1 MLMIADTRLALQAYE
16 KILDLIM
23 SGTLKPGALIQ
34 ERKLA
39 EHLAMSRT
47 PLRDALLML
56 EGEGLLVRQPGR
68 GLQVKLLALEDFM
81 ENLYIRRL
89 LEPEAARAAAGRIP
103 DAMLADLAGRLD
115 GLIGEARGGTP
126 PDRALAR
133 EVDNDLHDLIA
144 DAAGNRQ
151 MAAIVR
157 NLRRQTVMFDLRSL
171 PERLESTCAEHLA
184 LVEALRQGAGEAAAD
199 AMRRHLDGVRQSIV
213 RRLAGP

>member
-56 EGEGLLVRQPGR
+56 EGEGLLVRQQGR

-81 ENLYIRRL
+81 ENLYIRRQ

-103 DAMLADLAGRLD
+103 DAVLADLAGRLD
-115 GLIGEARGGTP
+115 GLIGEARSGTA

-157 NLRRQTVMFDLRSL
+157 NLRRQTVMFDLRSV
-171 PERLESTCAEHLA
+171 PERLEATCAEHLA
-184 LVEALRQGAGEAAAD
+184 LVAALRQGAGDAAAD

>member
-23 SGTLKPGALIQ
+23 SGALKLGALIR
-34 ERKLA
+34 ERKLTVP
-39 EHLAMSRT
+39 LSMSRT

-68 GLQVKLLALEDFM
+68 GLQVKQLALEDFM
-81 ENLYIRRL
+81 ENLHIRRL

-103 DAMLADLAGRLD
+103 DAVLADLAGRLD
-115 GLIGEARGGTP
+115 ALIGEAGGGTA

-151 MAAIVR
+151 MAGIVR
-157 NLRRQTVMFDLRSL
+157 NLRRQTVMFDLRSV
-171 PERLESTCAEHLA
+171 PERLEATCAEHLA
-184 LVEALRQGAGEAAAD
+184 LVAALRRGEGEAAAD

-213 RRLAGP
+213 RRLAGS

>member
-56 EGEGLLVRQPGR
+56 EGEGLLVRQQGR

-81 ENLYIRRL
+81 ENLYIRRQ

-103 DAMLADLAGRLD
+103 DAVLADLAGRLD
-115 GLIGEARGGTP
+115 GLIGEARSGTA

-157 NLRRQTVMFDLRSL
+157 NLRRQTVMFDLRSV
-171 PERLESTCAEHLA
+171 PERLEATCAEHLA
-184 LVEALRQGAGEAAAD
+184 LVAALRQGAGDAAAD

-213 RRLAGP
+213 RRLAGL

>member
-23 SGTLKPGALIQ
+23 SGALKPGALIQ

-81 ENLYIRRL
+81 ENLHIRRL
-89 LEPEAARAAAGRIP
+89 LEPEAARGAAGRIS
-103 DAMLADLAGRLD
+103 DAMLVDLAGRLD

-133 EVDNDLHDLIA
+133 EVDNDLHDMIA
-144 DAAGNRQ
+144 HAAGNRQ

-157 NLRRQTVMFDLRSL
+157 NLRRQTVMFDLRSV
-171 PERLESTCAEHLA
+171 PERLEATCAEHLA
-184 LVEALRQGAGEAAAD
+184 LVEALRQGEGEAAAD